1 MDDQQFEQRIA
12 AARDWPYGIDT
23 AVPWLPYEQLKDDR
37 DVWARVTARFVADGD
52 LSSAQWSARQFALLD
67 VECVR
72 VALAR
77 EAEYARRLA
86 EVESLAVAS

>member
-1 MDDQQFEQRIA
+1 MDEQARA
-12 AARDWPYGIDT
+12 AVHGWPYGIDT
-23 AVPWLPYEQLKDDR
+23 AAPWLPYEQLTGYR

-52 LSSAQWSARQFALLD
+52 LSSAQWAARQFALLD
-67 VECVR
+67 GECVR

-77 EAEYARRLA
+77 EAEYERRLA